1 MTAPRY
7 FAATRLGGEMRPVD
21 HWLYADVAEAEER
34 VAFDPEHRVVLDVET
49 VEGAEVFR
57 RCGCATRPRARVRIG

>member
-7 FAATRLGGEMRPVD
+7 FAATRLGGVLRPVD

-49 VEGAEVFR
+49 GEGAAIFAR
-57 RCGCATRPRARVRIG
+57 RERVRRSANG